1 MKKKKLFIFLASTL
15 VVLSG
20 VGGGVYYWMQKQQ
33 IVRYVGNAEFAD
45 SLQVIFGIE
54 RDVFDSVP
62 VRLIMVD
69 SGVKFAKELW
79 QEIDFEDST
88 KGFTYLELNDNSFE
102 VFVEQIREE
111 EKKEEPKKKSIKTVE
126 KKVEKIPKD
135 VLSRENIFKFDAVEN
150 GETPVAGKFNKVI
163 KNFRCT
169 FENVDQLSAVFDLEI
184 AFDNPQFIRKI
195 DKFEDNIRAIVQ
207 NIFYLTPSDKL
218 RLPYIKEASKKSLKL
233 LFQENLELRFKNFDV
248 KLKK

>member
-1 MKKKKLFIFLASTL
+1 MKKKKLFIFLASAL
-15 VVLSG
+15 IVLSG
-20 VGGGVYYWMQKQQ
+20 GGSYYWMQTKQA
-33 IVRYVGNAEFAD
+33 IRYVGSAEFAD

-54 RDVFDSVP
+54 QGKLDSAP

-69 SGVKFAKELW
+69 SGVKFARELW

-88 KGFTYLELNDNSFE
+88 EGFTYLELNDNSFE
-102 VFVEQIREE
+102 VFVKQIREE
-111 EKKEEPKKKSIKTVE
+111 ETKEKPKENSIKVAKARVE
-126 KKVEKIPKD
+126 EIPSRD
-135 VLSRENIFKFDAVEN
+135 VLSRENIFKFDDVEK

-163 KNFRCT
+163 RNFRCT